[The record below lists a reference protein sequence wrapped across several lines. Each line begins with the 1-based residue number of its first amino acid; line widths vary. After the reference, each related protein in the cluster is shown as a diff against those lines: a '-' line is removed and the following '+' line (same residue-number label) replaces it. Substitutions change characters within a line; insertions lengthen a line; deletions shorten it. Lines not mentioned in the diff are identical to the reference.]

1 MYLEYFHKYT
11 FVCLLVQCFDSLSNL
26 FKTRFEA
33 TKVDK
38 VVVFFLA
45 HLHCLFLIEKTP
57 SNVQRNKYV
66 QAPRGTVAV

>member
-38 VVVFFLA
+38 VVVFFGSSSLSIP
-45 HLHCLFLIEKTP
+45 HRKN
-57 SNVQRNKYV
+57 S
-66 QAPRGTVAV
+66 